1 MSEEGPGMVHQ
12 VADAVAAP
20 MIPLTLDGIATAVH
34 DKAITKIPDITVLN
48 GIATAIHD
56 KAITKIPDITVLQA
70 IADKVAK
77 TIPNDVV
84 TKAIADKVA
93 EIIPNDAVT
102 TAIANKVGKDDGNIM
117 KKLTTLAVAV
127 AAIKTSVQHMENVE
141 PVKRNNTKLMVAVI
155 IFLVIGIFYMWFTSI
170 KYNSEDKL
178 DGKYLDYLSS
188 GTKALSS
195 TAATIALITILLKW

>member
-1 MSEEGPGMVHQ
+1 M
-12 VADAVAAP
+12 
-20 MIPLTLDGIATAVH
+20 
-34 DKAITKIPDITVLN
+34 
-48 GIATAIHD
+48 
-56 KAITKIPDITVLQA
+56 LQA

-93 EIIPNDAVT
+93 EIIPNDVVTKAIADKVAEIIPNDAVT
-102 TAIANKVGKDDGNIM
+102 TAIADKVGKDDGNIM

-127 AAIKTSVQHMENVE
+127 AAIKTSVERMENVE
-141 PVKRNNTKLMVAVI
+141 PVKRNNTKLIAAVI
-155 IFLVIGIFYMWFTSI
+155 IFLAIGTFYMWFTSI